1 MAAEP
6 ESPESGRDRAK
17 TEDVGYLGGHAGG
30 AGRRDRRR
38 GGAAATTT
46 PPPPAPS
53 AFAAARTSAPASS
66 APASSAPPVTPP
78 TGPVLARSVTV
89 TPDVPSIGVHS
100 TLLQRGANP
109 DRTVQVPPQEK
120 DSKAGWFTYS
130 PTPGQLGP
138 AVVLGHVDSAQ
149 WGPGVFYQ
157 LGSLQPGRTVDVT
170 RTDRTWRHSPWTGW
184 CPTRRTRSRRSRS
197 TATPPTPSCA
207 WSPVRDL
214 RPLQRALPE
223 QRRGVRAPR
232 RHVRPNVLQICE

>member
-1 MAAEP
+1 M
-6 ESPESGRDRAK
+6 
-17 TEDVGYLGGHAGG
+17 
-30 AGRRDRRR
+30 
-38 GGAAATTT
+38 
-46 PPPPAPS
+46 
-53 AFAAARTSAPASS
+53 
-66 APASSAPPVTPP
+66 
-78 TGPVLARSVTV
+78 LARSVTV

-170 RTDRTWRHSPWTGW
+170 RTDRTVATFTVDRVVSYAKNTFPSLEVYGNTSDAELRLVTCAGSSTA
-184 CPTRRTRSRRSRS
+184 PAGTTRTTSWRTRTSSTRS
-197 TATPPTPSCA
+197 A
-207 WSPVRDL
+207 
-214 RPLQRALPE
+214 
-223 QRRGVRAPR
+223 
-232 RHVRPNVLQICE
+232 